1 MEMILMQLLKLLK
14 KRKGDENR
22 PTLIEVKTVIGYG
35 SPNRSGKSAV
45 HGAPL
50 GADELKL
57 TKEAYK
63 WTFEEDFHV
72 PSEVYNHFN
81 ETIVQAGSQKEQ
93 EWTDLFKNYKE
104 AYPELAESIRS
115 CH

>member
-1 MEMILMQLLKLLK
+1 MAMILNAIAKAIEEAK
-14 KRKGDENR
+14 ADENR

-57 TKEAYK
+57 TKEAYE

-72 PSEVYNHFN
+72 PSEVYDHFN
-81 ETIVQAGSQKEQ
+81 ETIVQA
-93 EWTDLFKNYKE
+93 W
-104 AYPELAESIRS
+104 
-115 CH
+115 

>member
-1 MEMILMQLLKLLK
+1 MMLMQLLKLLK
-14 KRKGDENR
+14 KLKHDENR

-57 TKEAYK
+57 TKEAYS

-81 ETIVQAGSQKEQ
+81 EKVVQAWKSKRARME
-93 EWTDLFKNYKE
+93 
-104 AYPELAESIRS
+104 
-115 CH
+115 

>member
-1 MEMILMQLLKLLK
+1 MILEEIAKAIEEAK
-14 KRKGDENR
+14 TDEDR

-35 SPNRSGKSAV
+35 SPNRAGKSAV

-72 PSEVYNHFN
+72 PEEVYDHFKKL
-81 ETIVQAGSQKEQ
+81 IVEKGVKRRRLERIVCKIIK
-93 EWTDLFKNYKE
+93 KNI
-104 AYPELAESIRS
+104 LN
-115 CH
+115 

>member
-1 MEMILMQLLKLLK
+1 MVHQ
-14 KRKGDENR
+14 
-22 PTLIEVKTVIGYG
+22 TVLV
-35 SPNRSGKSAV
+35 NLHV

-72 PSEVYNHFN
+72 PNEVYDHFN
-81 ETIVQAGSQKEQ
+81 ET
-93 EWTDLFKNYKE
+93 
-104 AYPELAESIRS
+104 S
-115 CH
+115 C